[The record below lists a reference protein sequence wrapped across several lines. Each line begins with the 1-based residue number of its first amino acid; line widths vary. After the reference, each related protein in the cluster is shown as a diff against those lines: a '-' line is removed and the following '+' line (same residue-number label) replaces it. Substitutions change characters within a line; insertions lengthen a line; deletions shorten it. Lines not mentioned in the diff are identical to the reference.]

1 MVRWLEPWVAVED
14 FGWTHDKTVEYQNGW
29 ETQLKREV
37 GPSHILF
44 GQSAKLIAR
53 RFDTDDAL
61 FLLPDDRV
69 AEVHLTWSRGV
80 EVDPVWPNTAIF
92 ESLDEWAKVREQ
104 WVADRKQH
112 LLQKWE
118 DTSFRLRLK
127 QIELGLRLQH
137 RRLRAMSR
145 AYA

>member
-92 ESLDEWAKVREQ
+92 ESLDEWARQ
-104 WVADRKQH
+104 
-112 LLQKWE
+112 
-118 DTSFRLRLK
+118 SMM
-127 QIELGLRLQH
+127 IQH
-137 RRLRAMSR
+137 RD
-145 AYA
+145 